1 MQLIS
6 EREISVRIH
15 SELYESN
22 ITLFNDKNTGYAI
35 PKVTQS
41 PEPQVFDMVSLA
53 TYTDDGKYISISYV
67 ESVETGL
74 DGSKTTIFFKK
85 DDPYIVS
92 MLREGAVSTNLVFE
106 QGKRCQCVYKT
117 PYMPFELCVHTKK
130 ISNTLFEGG
139 CIDLDYVVEIRGAQA
154 ERNKFKLTI
163 TSDKNEPKVYWG
175 ESRLR

>member
-85 DDPYIVS
+85 CLIKLFTESINV
-92 MLREGAVSTNLVFE
+92 
-106 QGKRCQCVYKT
+106 
-117 PYMPFELCVHTKK
+117 K
-130 ISNTLFEGG
+130 IF
-139 CIDLDYVVEIRGAQA
+139 
-154 ERNKFKLTI
+154 
-163 TSDKNEPKVYWG
+163 
-175 ESRLR
+175 